1 MYRFR
6 DGDYITFTRR
16 PAVVTLDGADLVSEE
31 KIIVEVAYATPQRQ
45 EIVELNVDEGTS
57 LIEAVRLSRIT
68 DHFPEIDL
76 DRDEMGVFGRKVDKH
91 TRLKNLDRVEIY
103 RPLLVDPKEARRRRA
118 ARAKARRSS

>member
-1 MYRFR
+1 M
-6 DGDYITFTRR
+6 GDNK
-16 PAVVTLDGADLVSEE
+16 
-31 KIIVEVAYATPQRQ
+31 KILVEVAYATPGRQ
-45 EIVELNVDEGTS
+45 KIVELKVDEGTF

-76 DRDEMGVFGRKVDKH
+76 DKNEMGVFGRKVDKH

-118 ARAKARRSS
+118 ARAKARRSGEDAADYVATGNDGADKGADNEATNG

>member
-1 MYRFR
+1 M
-6 DGDYITFTRR
+6 
-16 PAVVTLDGADLVSEE
+16 ALDGVDLVSEE

-45 EIVELNVDEGTS
+45 KIVELNVDEGTS
-57 LIEAVRLSRIT
+57 VIEAVRLSRIK

-76 DRDEMGVFGRKVDKH
+76 DGNEMGVFGRKVDKQ

-118 ARAKARRSS
+118 ARAKARRGV